1 MNDKAKAL
9 YEAHV
14 AHVLDNLGAEKLPA
28 LVSEESAYI
37 WEKLDGVK
45 LNDVLSKEEILDFQK
60 RNFDHREKVSEP
72 AKTYGRSLRDTI
84 IAHLKSSDTTLK
96 DMISKSDYD
105 ALIQEASTLKDV
117 REEIIH
123 SAVSNPLYSEII
135 ANSLADGIK
144 SFTSEEGLAGKI
156 PGASSLFK
164 MGSGLL
170 GGLQDSMGKNVRKFI
185 AENIQKLTGQSEKFV
200 QNLIDD
206 RKVRELGEKLWQKT
220 SSKTVGNAL
229 KRFDATQYDGFEPIV
244 EKVVNQAL
252 RSDAAKE
259 LNDVIIDHFIKENGD
274 KSLQQLLLD
283 IEIEQADVV
292 RESVELFSKICER
305 ALADGTLEERVRKHL
320 EDFYASDVVA
330 GIVG

>member
-14 AHVLDNLGAEKLPA
+14 AHVLNNLGPDNLPD
-28 LVSEESAYI
+28 LVSEESGYV

-45 LNDVLSKEEILDFQK
+45 LNEVISKDEILDFQK

-72 AKTYGRSLRDTI
+72 AKTYGKSLRDAV

-96 DMISKSDYD
+96 DIISKNDYD
-105 ALIQEASTLKDV
+105 AIIKEASTLKEV

-156 PGASSLFK
+156 PGASSFFK

-170 GGLQDSMGKNVRKFI
+170 GGIQDSIDKNIRKFI
-185 AENIQKLTGQSEKFV
+185 AANIQKLTGQSEKFV

-206 RKVRELGEKLWQKT
+206 RKVKELGEKLWQKT
-220 SSKTVGNAL
+220 STKTVGSAL
-229 KRFDATQYDGFEPIV
+229 RRFDASQYDGFEPIV
-244 EKVVNQAL
+244 ERVVNQAL
-252 RSDAAKE
+252 RSDAAQE
-259 LNDVIIDHFIKENGD
+259 LNEVIIDHFLEENGG

-283 IEIEQADVV
+283 IEIEKEDVV
-292 RESVELFSKICER
+292 RESVELFGKICER
-305 ALADGTLEERVRKHL
+305 AMADGTLEERVRKHL

-330 GIVG
+330 EIL